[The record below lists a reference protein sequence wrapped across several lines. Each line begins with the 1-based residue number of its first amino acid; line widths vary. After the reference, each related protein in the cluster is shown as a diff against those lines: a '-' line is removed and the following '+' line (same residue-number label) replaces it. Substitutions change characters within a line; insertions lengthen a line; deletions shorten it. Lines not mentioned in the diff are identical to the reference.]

1 MRLLVFLSIFLLPQ
15 LIFAQEQTETK
26 TERIEVVVGIDK
38 DISFDF
44 AFNTNIQIADGSIA
58 QIARVIPNQRK
69 IVIRGLKRGKTSFDV
84 YDKVGDL
91 KARYIIDVSE
101 SEKSKIVSDIKE
113 LIGDVEGIEIG
124 IKGDKVYVG
133 GKIYVPNDIG
143 RVATVLDIYPD
154 VLRFVEMA
162 PQAQL
167 VIAKKMQ
174 EELVRNNYRDLNV
187 RVVNGK
193 YWVEGTVAS
202 LEKDYPIVQ
211 RVVTAYL
218 PDKLESLARQ
228 QGSVATPG
236 SEASNAAVLYF
247 LNENPRKQKPQPPP
261 KQVKITAQFVELSKD
276 YSKVFAF
283 KWAPLLGDNGGQI
296 QIGETD
302 DGDVTSSSS
311 GIFSAIISNLFPRL
325 ISAKN
330 AGYARV
336 IQSGMIITEVEKQGS
351 ISKQSQQSFA
361 VGQAEQGVSNA
372 QSISVG
378 FNMTVTPRI
387 FPNEKVEMSI
397 GVNVSVPGETDANG
411 NPTSISNSVNTAV
424 IVKSKSSAVIGGIVQ
439 KSTSTAYDRDPFVAN
454 EAQNGNALFVLLRAK
469 QYNTNNNQYVVFI
482 TPEIVESASA
492 GTEEIRKKFRKRQRR

>member
-1 MRLLVFLSIFLLPQ
+1 MRLLVFFSIFLFFQ
-15 LIFAQEQTETK
+15 SVFTQEPTETK

-69 IVIRGLKRGKTSFDV
+69 IVIRGLKRGKTSFDI

-91 KARYIIDVSE
+91 KARYIVDVTA

-218 PDKLESLARQ
+218 PDKLESAAQVCKFLKFKLPACILI
-228 QGSVATPG
+228 GSW
-236 SEASNAAVLYF
+236 
-247 LNENPRKQKPQPPP
+247 
-261 KQVKITAQFVELSKD
+261 LS
-276 YSKVFAF
+276 
-283 KWAPLLGDNGGQI
+283 
-296 QIGETD
+296 T
-302 DGDVTSSSS
+302 
-311 GIFSAIISNLFPRL
+311 
-325 ISAKN
+325 
-330 AGYARV
+330 
-336 IQSGMIITEVEKQGS
+336 
-351 ISKQSQQSFA
+351 SKQ
-361 VGQAEQGVSNA
+361 
-372 QSISVG
+372 
-378 FNMTVTPRI
+378 
-387 FPNEKVEMSI
+387 
-397 GVNVSVPGETDANG
+397 
-411 NPTSISNSVNTAV
+411 
-424 IVKSKSSAVIGGIVQ
+424 
-439 KSTSTAYDRDPFVAN
+439 
-454 EAQNGNALFVLLRAK
+454 
-469 QYNTNNNQYVVFI
+469 
-482 TPEIVESASA
+482 
-492 GTEEIRKKFRKRQRR
+492 